1 MVSKERKF
9 LKTVDLYSMVVDA
22 GLTWGFTDYEEVAEH
37 KRLTGLF
44 ATQISRQ
51 NDKYEQRHTA
61 DLKAQSKEF
70 GYVQPSNG
78 VPIFNDE
85 IVDLDNTYKYVRTGS
100 PIREPQKKVWK
111 RGFIR

>member
-1 MVSKERKF
+1 MLSEERKF
-9 LKTVDLYSMVVDA
+9 LKTVDLYSKIVDA
-22 GLTWGFTDYEEVAEH
+22 GLTWGFSDYEDVAEH

-51 NDKYEQRHTA
+51 NDKYEERHTA

-78 VPIFNDE
+78 VPIFDNV

-100 PIREPQKKVWK
+100 TIRTPWK
-111 RGFIR
+111 GYNW

>member
-1 MVSKERKF
+1 M
-9 LKTVDLYSMVVDA
+9 VDLYTQVVES
-22 GLTWGFTDYEEVAEH
+22 GLTWGFSDYDEVAEH

-51 NDKYEQRHTA
+51 TDKYEERHTA

-78 VPIFNDE
+78 LPIFNDE
-85 IVDLDNTYKYVRTGS
+85 VVDLDNTYKYVRTGS
-100 PIREPQKKVWK
+100 TIRTPWK
-111 RGFIR
+111 GYNR

>member
-9 LKTVDLYSMVVDA
+9 LKMVDLYTQVVES
-22 GLTWGFTDYEEVAEH
+22 GLTWGFSDYEEVAEH

-85 IVDLDNTYKYVRTGS
+85 VVDLDNTYKYVRTS
-100 PIREPQKKVWK
+100 TPIREPN
-111 RGFIR
+111 RRRSY

>member
-9 LKTVDLYSMVVDA
+9 LKTVDLYSKVVDA

-78 VPIFNDE
+78 VPIFDNV
-85 IVDLDNTYKYVRTGS
+85 IVDLDNIYKYVRTGS
-100 PIREPQKKVWK
+100 TIRTPWK
-111 RGFIR
+111 GYNW

>member
-1 MVSKERKF
+1 MLSEERKF
-9 LKTVDLYSMVVDA
+9 LKTVDLYTQVVES

-51 NDKYEQRHTA
+51 NDKYEERHTA

-78 VPIFNDE
+78 VPIFDNV
-85 IVDLDNTYKYVRTGS
+85 IVDLDNTYKYVRTGT
-100 PIREPQKKVWK
+100 PIREPNRRRSYW
-111 RGFIR
+111 

>member
-9 LKTVDLYSMVVDA
+9 LKMVDLYTQVVES
-22 GLTWGFTDYEEVAEH
+22 GLTWGFSDYEELAEH

-85 IVDLDNTYKYVRTGS
+85 VVDLDNTYKYVNRHS
-100 PIREPQKKVWK
+100 N
-111 RGFIR
+111 

>member
-9 LKTVDLYSMVVDA
+9 LKMVDLYTQVVES
-22 GLTWGFTDYEEVAEH
+22 GLTWGFSDYEELAEH

-51 NDKYEQRHTA
+51 NDKYEQRNTA

-85 IVDLDNTYKYVRTGS
+85 VVDLDNTYKYVRTGT
-100 PIREPQKKVWK
+100 PIREPNRRRSYW
-111 RGFIR
+111 

>member
-1 MVSKERKF
+1 MVSKEGKF
-9 LKTVDLYSMVVDA
+9 LKMVDLYTQVVES
-22 GLTWGFTDYEEVAEH
+22 GLTWGFSDYEEVAEH

-70 GYVQPSNG
+70 GYIQPSNG

-85 IVDLDNTYKYVRTGS
+85 VVDLDNTYKYVRTGT
-100 PIREPQKKVWK
+100 PIREPNRRRSYW
-111 RGFIR
+111 

>member
-9 LKTVDLYSMVVDA
+9 LKMVDLYTQVVES
-22 GLTWGFTDYEEVAEH
+22 GLTWGFSDYEEVAEH

-85 IVDLDNTYKYVRTGS
+85 VVDLDNTYKNVRTGTKN
-100 PIREPQKKVWK
+100 REPNRRRSYW
-111 RGFIR
+111 

>member
-9 LKTVDLYSMVVDA
+9 LKMVDLYTQVVDS

-51 NDKYEQRHTA
+51 NDKYEQRHIA
-61 DLKAQSKEF
+61 DLQAQSKEF

-85 IVDLDNTYKYVRTGS
+85 VVDLDNTYKYVRTGT
-100 PIREPQKKVWK
+100 PIREPNRRRSYW
-111 RGFIR
+111 

>member
-9 LKTVDLYSMVVDA
+9 LKMVDLYTQVVES
-22 GLTWGFTDYEEVAEH
+22 GLTWGFSDYEEVAEH

-85 IVDLDNTYKYVRTGS
+85 VVDLDNTYKYVRTGS
-100 PIREPQKKVWK
+100 TIRTPWK
-111 RGFIR
+111 GYNW

>member
-1 MVSKERKF
+1 M
-9 LKTVDLYSMVVDA
+9 VDLYTQVVES
-22 GLTWGFTDYEEVAEH
+22 GLTWGFSDYDEVAEH

-51 NDKYEQRHTA
+51 NDKYEERHTA

-78 VPIFNDE
+78 VPIFDDV
-85 IVDLDNTYKYVRTGS
+85 IVDLDNTYKYVKTGS
-100 PIREPQKKVWK
+100 TIRTSW
-111 RGFIR
+111 RGYNW

>member
-85 IVDLDNTYKYVRTGS
+85 VVDLDNTYKYVRIGT
-100 PIREPQKKVWK
+100 PIREPNRRRSYW
-111 RGFIR
+111 

>member
-9 LKTVDLYSMVVDA
+9 LKMVDLYTQVVES
-22 GLTWGFTDYEEVAEH
+22 GLTWGFSDYEELAEH

-85 IVDLDNTYKYVRTGS
+85 VVDLDNTCKYVRTGT
-100 PIREPQKKVWK
+100 PIREPNRRRSYW
-111 RGFIR
+111 

>member
-1 MVSKERKF
+1 MVSKERNF
-9 LKTVDLYSMVVDA
+9 LKMVDLYTQVVES
-22 GLTWGFTDYEEVAEH
+22 GLTWGFSDYEELAEH

-85 IVDLDNTYKYVRTGS
+85 VVDLDNTYKYVRTGT
-100 PIREPQKKVWK
+100 PIREPNRRRSYW
-111 RGFIR
+111 

>member
-9 LKTVDLYSMVVDA
+9 LKMVDLYTQVVES
-22 GLTWGFTDYEEVAEH
+22 GLTWGFSDYEEVAEH

-85 IVDLDNTYKYVRTGS
+85 VVDLDNNYKYVRTGT
-100 PIREPQKKVWK
+100 PIREPNRRRSYW
-111 RGFIR
+111 

>member
-1 MVSKERKF
+1 M
-9 LKTVDLYSMVVDA
+9 VDLYTQVVES
-22 GLTWGFTDYEEVAEH
+22 GLTWGFSDYEEVAEH

-85 IVDLDNTYKYVRTGS
+85 VVDLDNTYKHVRTGT
-100 PIREPQKKVWK
+100 PIREPNRRRSYW
-111 RGFIR
+111 

>member
-9 LKTVDLYSMVVDA
+9 LKMVDLYTQVVES
-22 GLTWGFTDYEEVAEH
+22 GLTWGFSDYEEVAEH

-85 IVDLDNTYKYVRTGS
+85 VVDLDNTYKYVRTGT
-100 PIREPQKKVWK
+100 PIRKPNTRRCYW
-111 RGFIR
+111 

>member
-1 MVSKERKF
+1 MVLKERKF
-9 LKTVDLYSMVVDA
+9 LKMVDLYTQVVESV
-22 GLTWGFTDYEEVAEH
+22 LTWGFSDYEELAEH

-85 IVDLDNTYKYVRTGS
+85 VVDLDNTYKYVRTGT
-100 PIREPQKKVWK
+100 PIREPNRRRSYW
-111 RGFIR
+111 

>member
-1 MVSKERKF
+1 MLSEERKF
-9 LKTVDLYSMVVDA
+9 LKLVDLYTQVVES

-51 NDKYEQRHTA
+51 TDKYEERHTA
-61 DLKAQSKEF
+61 DLKAQSREF
-70 GYVQPSNG
+70 GYVQPNNR
-78 VPIFNDE
+78 VPIFNNE
-85 IVDLDNTYKYVRTGS
+85 IVDLDNTYKYVRTGT

-111 RGFIR
+111 RGFIW

>member
-9 LKTVDLYSMVVDA
+9 LKMVDLYTQVVES

-70 GYVQPSNG
+70 GYVQSSNG

-85 IVDLDNTYKYVRTGS
+85 VVDLDNTYKYVRTGS
-100 PIREPQKKVWK
+100 TIRTPW
-111 RGFIR
+111 RGYNW

>member
-9 LKTVDLYSMVVDA
+9 LKMVDLYTQVVES
-22 GLTWGFTDYEEVAEH
+22 GLTWGFSDYEELAEH

-61 DLKAQSKEF
+61 DLKA
-70 GYVQPSNG
+70 
-78 VPIFNDE
+78 
-85 IVDLDNTYKYVRTGS
+85 
-100 PIREPQKKVWK
+100 
-111 RGFIR
+111 

>member
-9 LKTVDLYSMVVDA
+9 LKMVDLYTQVVES
-22 GLTWGFTDYEEVAEH
+22 GLTWGFSDYEELAEH

-44 ATQISRQ
+44 ATRISRQ

-85 IVDLDNTYKYVRTGS
+85 VVDLDNTYKYVRTGT
-100 PIREPQKKVWK
+100 PIREPNRRRSYW
-111 RGFIR
+111 

>member
-9 LKTVDLYSMVVDA
+9 LKMVDLYTQVVES
-22 GLTWGFTDYEEVAEH
+22 GLTWGFTNYEEVAEH

-78 VPIFNDE
+78 VPIFNNE
-85 IVDLDNTYKYVRTGS
+85 VVDLDNTYKYVRTGS
-100 PIREPQKKVWK
+100 TIRTP
-111 RGFIR
+111 

>member
-9 LKTVDLYSMVVDA
+9 LKMVALYTQVVES
-22 GLTWGFTDYEEVAEH
+22 GLTWGFSDYEEVAEH

-85 IVDLDNTYKYVRTGS
+85 VVDLDNTYKYVRTGT
-100 PIREPQKKVWK
+100 PIREPNRRRSYW
-111 RGFIR
+111 

>member
-9 LKTVDLYSMVVDA
+9 LKMVDLYTQVVES
-22 GLTWGFTDYEEVAEH
+22 GLTWGFSDYEELAEH
-37 KRLTGLF
+37 KWLNGLF

-85 IVDLDNTYKYVRTGS
+85 VVDLDNTYKYVRTGT
-100 PIREPQKKVWK
+100 PIREPNRRRSYW
-111 RGFIR
+111 

>member
-9 LKTVDLYSMVVDA
+9 LKTVDLYSMVVDV

-37 KRLTGLF
+37 KRLIGLF

-85 IVDLDNTYKYVRTGS
+85 VVDLDNTYKYVRTGT
-100 PIREPQKKVWK
+100 PIREPNRRRSYW
-111 RGFIR
+111 

>member
-9 LKTVDLYSMVVDA
+9 LKTVDLYSRVVDA
-22 GLTWGFTDYEEVAEH
+22 GLTWGFSDYEEVAEH

-44 ATQISRQ
+44 ATRISRQ
-51 NDKYEQRHTA
+51 NDKYEERHTA

-78 VPIFNDE
+78 VHIFDDV
-85 IVDLDNTYKYVRTGS
+85 IVDLDNTYKYVKTGS
-100 PIREPQKKVWK
+100 TIRTPWK
-111 RGFIR
+111 GYRW

>member
-9 LKTVDLYSMVVDA
+9 LKMVDLYTQVVES
-22 GLTWGFTDYEEVAEH
+22 GLTWGFSDYEEVAEH

-85 IVDLDNTYKYVRTGS
+85 VVDLDNTYKYVRTVT
-100 PIREPQKKVWK
+100 PIREPNRRRSYW
-111 RGFIR
+111 

>member
-9 LKTVDLYSMVVDA
+9 LKTVDLYSKVVDA

-78 VPIFNDE
+78 VPIFDNV
-85 IVDLDNTYKYVRTGS
+85 IVDLDNVYKYVRTGT
-100 PIREPQKKVWK
+100 PIREANRRRSYW
-111 RGFIR
+111 

>member
-1 MVSKERKF
+1 MLSEERKF
-9 LKTVDLYSMVVDA
+9 LKTVDLYSKVVDA
-22 GLTWGFTDYEEVAEH
+22 GLTWGFSDYEEVAEH

-61 DLKAQSKEF
+61 DLTAQSKEF

-78 VPIFNDE
+78 VPIFDNV
-85 IVDLDNTYKYVRTGS
+85 IVDLDNIYKYVRTGT
-100 PIREPQKKVWK
+100 PIREPNRRRSYW
-111 RGFIR
+111 

>member
-9 LKTVDLYSMVVDA
+9 LKMVDLYTQGVES

-61 DLKAQSKEF
+61 DLQAQSKEF

-85 IVDLDNTYKYVRTGS
+85 VVDLDNTYKYVRTGS
-100 PIREPQKKVWK
+100 PIREPNRRRSYW
-111 RGFIR
+111 

>member
-1 MVSKERKF
+1 MVSNERKF
-9 LKTVDLYSMVVDA
+9 LKMVDLYTQVVES

-85 IVDLDNTYKYVRTGS
+85 VVDLDNTYKYVRTGS
-100 PIREPQKKVWK
+100 PIRKPNRRRTYW
-111 RGFIR
+111 

>member
-9 LKTVDLYSMVVDA
+9 LKMVDLYTQVVES
-22 GLTWGFTDYEEVAEH
+22 GLTWGFSDYEELAEH

-70 GYVQPSNG
+70 GYVQPSNV

-85 IVDLDNTYKYVRTGS
+85 VVDLDNTYKYVRTGT
-100 PIREPQKKVWK
+100 PIREPNRRRSYW
-111 RGFIR
+111 

>member
-9 LKTVDLYSMVVDA
+9 LKMADLYTQVVES
-22 GLTWGFTDYEEVAEH
+22 GLTWGFSDYEEVAEH

-85 IVDLDNTYKYVRTGS
+85 VVDLDNTYKYVRTGT
-100 PIREPQKKVWK
+100 PIREPNRRRSYW
-111 RGFIR
+111 

>member
-9 LKTVDLYSMVVDA
+9 IKMVDLYTQVVES

-85 IVDLDNTYKYVRTGS
+85 VVDLDNTYKYVRTGT
-100 PIREPQKKVWK
+100 PIREPNRRRSYW
-111 RGFIR
+111 

>member
-1 MVSKERKF
+1 MVSNERKF
-9 LKTVDLYSMVVDA
+9 LKMVDLYTQVVES

-85 IVDLDNTYKYVRTGS
+85 VVDLDNTYKYVRTGT
-100 PIREPQKKVWK
+100 PIREPNRRRSYW
-111 RGFIR
+111 

>member
-1 MVSKERKF
+1 MVSNERKF
-9 LKTVDLYSMVVDA
+9 LKMVDLYTQVVES
-22 GLTWGFTDYEEVAEH
+22 GLTWGFSDYEELAEH

-85 IVDLDNTYKYVRTGS
+85 VVDLDNTYKYVRTGT
-100 PIREPQKKVWK
+100 PIREPNRRRSYW
-111 RGFIR
+111 